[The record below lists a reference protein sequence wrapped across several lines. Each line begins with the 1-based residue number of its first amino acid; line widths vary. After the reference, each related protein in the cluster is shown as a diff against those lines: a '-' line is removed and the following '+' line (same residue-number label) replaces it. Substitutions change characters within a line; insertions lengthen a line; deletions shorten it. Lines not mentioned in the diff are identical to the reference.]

1 MAESALT
8 LPQVTLGFMML
19 ATMLTVVAGWV
30 KMSERMA
37 RIETHVEI
45 LLNKSTNRR
54 SEITDKND

>member
-1 MAESALT
+1 MDSSALT

-37 RIETHVEI
+37 RMEAHVET
-45 LLNKSTNRR
+45 LLKKSTNRR
-54 SEITDKND
+54 SEITGEND